1 MRISEMGLKQ
11 LNTILEVEDIMMPSN
26 PDVRGGHT
34 IIKPMSSYR
43 WIAVALACGLTTIN
57 YIDRVNIGVAAPILM
72 KELALSPAS
81 MGLLMSIFFWS
92 YFLAMAP
99 TGWFLNRY
107 GPRLVMFWA
116 SLGWGATTMATALV
130 QGFNSLLAVRVALGV
145 TEAPGFPGS
154 IRVVQVWVPE
164 RERTLASSLFDSCA
178 RLGNA
183 FAPPLVAYIIVVWGW
198 QWSFVVTGGLAVLY
212 SFVWLAMYREPEDH
226 PKITESEL
234 AYIRQNEKL
243 TEEGKVVSQPI
254 SMMQLLTYPR
264 VILACLGMVFY
275 MYFFSTFNMWIPSYL
290 VAVRGFDIKGMGIA
304 AMYPYI
310 AGVVLEIIGGYVFDQ
325 WYRRGASISALRR
338 TGMGVGLLGGA
349 VGMYLT
355 VQAASPEM
363 AVFWLTVAMGVSSF
377 GASNVSAIPSDIAP
391 YGQSGGV
398 ASVIF
403 AAGSLGSMAGPL
415 VTGILV
421 GGAMG
426 YNGGLLAMGLSTLLG
441 AICYIANTYKRL
453 EPRTR

>member
-1 MRISEMGLKQ
+1 
-11 LNTILEVEDIMMPSN
+11 MPSN
-26 PDVRGGHT
+26 PNIQGGHT
-34 IIKPMSSYR
+34 ITKPMSNCR
-43 WIAVALACGLTTIN
+43 WLAVALVCGLTTIN
-57 YIDRVNIGVAAPILM
+57 YIDRVNIGIAAPILM

-81 MGLLMSIFFWS
+81 MGFLMSVFFWS
-92 YFLAMAP
+92 YFFAMAP
-99 TGWFLNRY
+99 TGWFLNKY
-107 GPRLVMFWA
+107 GPKLVMFW
-116 SLGWGATTMATALV
+116 SCFGWGATTMLTGLV
-130 QGFNSLLAVRVALGV
+130 QGFYSFLAVRVALGV

-183 FAPPLVAYIIVVWGW
+183 FAPPLVAAIIVAWGW

-212 SFVWLAMYREPEDH
+212 SFVWLWLYKEPEDH
-226 PKITESEL
+226 PRITESEL

-243 TEEGKVVSQPI
+243 TDEGKVVSQPI
-254 SMMQLLTYPR
+254 SMIQLLTYPR
-264 VILACLGMVFY
+264 VLLACLGMVFY

-290 VAVRGFDIKGMGIA
+290 VAVRGFDIKAMGIA

-310 AGVVLEIIGGYVFDQ
+310 VGVVLEIIGGYVFDQ
-325 WYRRGASISALRR
+325 WYRHGASISALRR

-349 VGMYLT
+349 IGMYLT
-355 VQAASPEM
+355 VQASSPEM
-363 AVFWLTVAMGVSSF
+363 AVFWLCVAMGVTSF

-403 AAGSLGSMAGPL
+403 AAGSIGSMLGPII
-415 VTGILV
+415 TGIFAS
-421 GGAMG
+421 GSMG
-426 YNGGLLAMGLSTLLG
+426 YNGGLLAMGFCTLLG
-441 AICYIANTYKRL
+441 SICYMANTYKRL